1 MQCTYFQV
9 YKSTEVNRSVVYLCS
24 LLPHASVQTIASY
37 CLSQFKSAQVSPQVL
52 GTKFLSWTMDV
63 HRKLKEELP
72 VTTYLDA
79 LCNWRRVD
87 DVFELISQWISNGLF
102 I

>member
-1 MQCTYFQV
+1 M
-9 YKSTEVNRSVVYLCS
+9 
-24 LLPHASVQTIASY
+24 
-37 CLSQFKSAQVSPQVL
+37 SPQVL

-87 DVFELISQWISNGLF
+87 DVLELISLWITNGLYSVLYDLKKNF
-102 I
+102 SYVTKLNYYNLQI

>member
-1 MQCTYFQV
+1 MN
-9 YKSTEVNRSVVYLCS
+9 KSISRKNCKQINKKNVN
-24 LLPHASVQTIASY
+24 
-37 CLSQFKSAQVSPQVL
+37 KSISRKKKFILVL

-63 HRKLKEELP
+63 HGKLKEELP

-87 DVFELISQWISNGLF
+87 DVLEIISQWISNGL
-102 I
+102 